1 MTKLINLL
9 ITVPLSLFV
18 LLFAV
23 SNTQKIDVFLNFFGL
38 ELTLPMYVISLG
50 MMAVGFLVGCFLVW
64 MNLYGYRIKYWS
76 VSRKNTKLE
85 NEIDQLKADLDKAEN
100 EAEVITPQ
108 TPGLIK
114 LSSSEETDGTPYY
127 DR

>member
-1 MTKLINLL
+1 
-9 ITVPLSLFV
+9 
-18 LLFAV
+18 
-23 SNTQKIDVFLNFFGL
+23 
-38 ELTLPMYVISLG
+38 MYVISLG